1 MTEQTDHNPAS
12 DIIPEG
18 WMMRATPKAL
28 QPYMMLMRLDRP
40 NGAWLLMMPCW
51 WSITLAAEQKWPDVT
66 LIALFSLG
74 AFIMRGAGCVIND
87 IADRDFD
94 GQVARTANRPIP
106 SGLVSVRNAILFAG
120 LLCLM
125 GLAVLVQLNLF
136 AIGVGILS
144 LITVLIYP
152 YMKRFTYWPQL
163 FLGISINWGA
173 LLGWAA
179 VRGELSLVP
188 GLLYL
193 GGVFWTLGYD
203 TMYGHQDKEDD
214 IRVGIKSAAL
224 RLGDATPAWMVFFY
238 VTAVAL
244 IAAAGWFSGLSLYF
258 YPALA
263 VASLHLVW
271 QVVTLDIHNPK
282 NCLARFSSNR
292 DYGFLVFVAL
302 FIGHTL

>member
-1 MTEQTDHNPAS
+1 
-12 DIIPEG
+12 
-18 WMMRATPKAL
+18 MRTTPKAVR
-28 QPYMMLMRLDRP
+28 PYMMLMRLDRP
-40 NGAWLLMMPCW
+40 NGSWLLMMPCW
-51 WSITLAAEQKWPDVT
+51 WSITLAAENTWPDLRLLV
-66 LIALFSLG
+66 LFALG
-74 AFIMRGAGCVIND
+74 AFIMRGAGCVMND

-120 LLCLM
+120 LLCLL
-125 GLAVLVQLNLF
+125 GLAILVQLNLF
-136 AIGVGILS
+136 AIGIGILS
-144 LITVLIYP
+144 LVTVLIYP

-163 FLGISINWGA
+163 FLGIAINWGA

-179 VRGELSLVP
+179 VRGELGLVP

-193 GGVFWTLGYD
+193 GGIFWTLGYD

-238 VTAVAL
+238 VTAVVL
-244 IAAAGWFSGLSLYF
+244 IGAAGWFAGLNAYF
-258 YPALA
+258 YPALLA
-263 VASLHLVW
+263 ASLHLVW

-282 NCLARFSSNR
+282 NCLQRFSSNR
-292 DYGFLVFVAL
+292 DFGILVFLAFL
-302 FIGHTL
+302 IGHVL